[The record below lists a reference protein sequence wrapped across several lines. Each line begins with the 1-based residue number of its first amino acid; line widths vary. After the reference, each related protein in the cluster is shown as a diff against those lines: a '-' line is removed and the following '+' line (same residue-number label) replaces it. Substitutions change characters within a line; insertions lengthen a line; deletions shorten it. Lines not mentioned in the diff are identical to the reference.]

1 MDFFFTVDKEYSG
14 EITEKRSRF
23 IAVLHP
29 VSSVDEAWEVINN
42 IRKIHRDARHN
53 VYAYSLRDGTFRFSD
68 DGEPHGTAGKPLM
81 DILNG
86 ENITDA
92 VLVVTRYFGG
102 VLLGPGGLM
111 RAYSDAAKQAV
122 DSAYKIKLTK
132 CTEIEIEC
140 PYNERAKIVYFAS
153 GYNAIENGSEF
164 AENVK
169 MKFIITTDKTE
180 DFVSAFNEAFAM
192 KAKIITTK
200 EDFFNIL

>member
-1 MDFFFTVDKEYSG
+1 MDFFYTIDTASGG

-29 VSSVDEAWEVINN
+29 VSSTGEAEEFINN
-42 IRKIHRDARHN
+42 VRKEHRDARHN

-86 ENITDA
+86 ENLTD
-92 VLVVTRYFGG
+92 VVMVVTRYFGG

-122 DSAYKIKLTK
+122 MACQKIRLTR
-132 CTEIEIEC
+132 CCEFQIQC
-140 PYNERAKIVYFAS
+140 PYSERAKIVFFAS
-153 GYNAIENGSEF
+153 GYNAVENGCEF
-164 AENVK
+164 AEDVK
-169 MKFIITTDKTE
+169 IKFIVDNSKSE
-180 DFVSAFNEAFAM
+180 EFKSQFNEVFAT
-192 KAKIITTK
+192 KACIVAEK
-200 EDFFNIL
+200 EDFFNI